1 MKISRDEV
9 RRIAALAS
17 LEFDPAS
24 EESMAAS
31 MSRILEYVEQIRGA
45 GEAPGEA
52 PSPSAPLRLR
62 DDDPGSPL
70 PVEDVAGAAPS
81 FARGHFVVPRVIG
94 GE

>member
-1 MKISRDEV
+1 MKISREEV

-17 LEFDPAS
+17 LEFDPAA
-24 EESMAAS
+24 EETMAVS

-45 GEAPGEA
+45 GEVNGEKPA
-52 PSPSAPLRLR
+52 SSGSVPLRE
-62 DDDPGSPL
+62 DDRADSL
-70 PVEDVAGAAPS
+70 PVEEVSGAAPS